1 MSNTPTP
8 LRTAVIGLGIGRIH
22 VEGYALSPH
31 ADLVALCDS
40 DPKRLQE
47 FGLQYTVPAEGLFSD
62 YKTLFAEANLDLVSI
77 VLPNSLH
84 AQVAIDALEAGIHVV
99 VEKPMAITESEAQRM
114 IDVAQKMD
122 KRLMVMY
129 NRRYRADAIWMN
141 QLIQQG
147 DLGDIHHVDVYW
159 RRETGIPGW
168 GWAGDK
174 SVAGGGALIDLGVHV
189 LDLAL
194 WMLDFP
200 TVKTVTGTTRTLFGQ
215 HGYKT
220 WGDNPQAR
228 DFGVEDGAVGF
239 IRFNNDISMT
249 IQATWAEHIAPNEDR
264 FRMEIQGTKGGLV
277 LDVPNYTRED
287 TVRYYTEI
295 NGAPST
301 IIPKIKWK
309 EENAIAQFVMDAAKC
324 LVNDEP
330 APTTGEEGLKAV
342 RIMQALYQSA
352 EQGHEISL

>member
-8 LRTAVIGLGIGRIH
+8 LRTAVIGLGIGRVH

-31 ADLVALCDS
+31 ADLVALCDA
-40 DPKRLQE
+40 DPNRLQE
-47 FGLQYTVPAEGLFSD
+47 FGLKYNVPAEGLFSD
-62 YKTLFAEANLDLVSI
+62 YKTLFAQANLDLVSI

-84 AQVAIDALEAGIHVV
+84 AQVSIDAMEAGVNVI
-99 VEKPMAITESEAQRM
+99 VEKPMSITEAEAQRM
-114 IDVAQKMD
+114 IDVAHKTN

-129 NRRYRADAIWMN
+129 NRRYRADALWMYD
-141 QLIQQG
+141 LIRNG
-147 DLGDIHHVDVYW
+147 DLGDIYQVDIYW

-174 SVAGGGALIDLGVHV
+174 SVAGGGALIDLGVHA

-200 TVKTVTGTTRTLFGQ
+200 KVKTVSGATRTLFGQ
-215 HGYKT
+215 HGLKT

-239 IRFNNDISMT
+239 MRFDNGVNMT
-249 IQATWAEHIAPNEDR
+249 VQASWAEHIAPKEDR
-264 FRMEIQGTKGGLV
+264 LRIEFQGTKGGIV
-277 LDVPNYTRED
+277 LDIPNYTRED
-287 TVRYYTEI
+287 TLRYYTEI
-295 NGAPST
+295 NGVPST
-301 IIPKIKWK
+301 IIPHLSWK
-309 EENAIAQFVMDAAKC
+309 SEDVIAQFVMDAAKR

-352 EQGHEISL
+352 EQGHEISF